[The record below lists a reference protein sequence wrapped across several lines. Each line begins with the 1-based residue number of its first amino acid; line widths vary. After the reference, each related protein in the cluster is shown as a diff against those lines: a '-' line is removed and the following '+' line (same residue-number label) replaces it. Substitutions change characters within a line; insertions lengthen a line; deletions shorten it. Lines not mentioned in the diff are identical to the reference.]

1 MMVWALVCRRG
12 LPSEATL
19 FAALLLAIANF
30 VSCAWLSHAASD
42 GGPYGSLHLAAQA
55 LHLFAVSLWL
65 GGLIPLAALVSRA
78 FCRRDRSV
86 AAAVQAICMSFG
98 NIAILAVGIIVISG
112 ISITALVVRD
122 ATDLKTG
129 SYAALLAL
137 KLVLFGLMLIVAGV
151 NRFRLVPR
159 LADPDHGSAAGRL
172 WWSLLAEAILGS
184 AVLVIAG
191 ALGITSPGA
200 DE

>member
-1 MMVWALVCRRG
+1 FVRVAQSCCERWRSVWIAALGGPGVTPVCGIALVGR
-12 LPSEATL
+12 
-19 FAALLLAIANF
+19 
-30 VSCAWLSHAASD
+30 D
-42 GGPYGSLHLAAQA
+42 
-55 LHLFAVSLWL
+55 
-65 GGLIPLAALVSRA
+65 
-78 FCRRDRSV
+78 DRSV

-191 ALGITSPGA
+191 AL
-200 DE
+200 

>member
-1 MMVWALVCRRG
+1 
-12 LPSEATL
+12 
-19 FAALLLAIANF
+19 LA
-30 VSCAWLSHAASD
+30 V
-42 GGPYGSLHLAAQA
+42 QA

>member
-1 MMVWALVCRRG
+1 MLRAMEVRMDRCTWRPRRYTCSRYRFGWAGSFRWRRWC
-12 LPSEATL
+12 LEPSAV
-19 FAALLLAIANF
+19 AIA
-30 VSCAWLSHAASD
+30 AS
-42 GGPYGSLHLAAQA
+42 PRR
-55 LHLFAVSLWL
+55 
-65 GGLIPLAALVSRA
+65 SR
-78 FCRRDRSV
+78 
-86 AAAVQAICMSFG
+86 QICMSFG
-98 NIAILAVGIIVISG
+98 NIGILAVGIIVISG

-159 LADPDHGSAAGRL
+159 LADPDYGSAAGRL

-184 AVLVIAG
+184 AVLVIGG

-200 DE
+200 

>member
-1 MMVWALVCRRG
+1 
-12 LPSEATL
+12 
-19 FAALLLAIANF
+19 
-30 VSCAWLSHAASD
+30 
-42 GGPYGSLHLAAQA
+42 
-55 LHLFAVSLWL
+55 L